1 MIIIISTITYG
12 STYYKMGVSSNYD
25 GHFFQFS
32 SVQFSVFKQ
41 YGNPD
46 VNRDNEIF
54 TWVDNVDLRRPAP
67 TMGNCVCTLREINS
81 HHNYN
86 TSTFFFSNENLI
98 FLVLKTYSLIGTA
111 F

>member
-54 TWVDNVDLRRPAP
+54 T
-67 TMGNCVCTLREINS
+67 
-81 HHNYN
+81 
-86 TSTFFFSNENLI
+86 
-98 FLVLKTYSLIGTA
+98 
-111 F
+111 